1 MLWLEAYFKANFLI
15 REIFKHLKHKSSE
28 NSTVGSMYPLL
39 NFNNYYYVVDF
50 VLPICPALLLFWRI
64 F

>member
-39 NFNNYYYVVDF
+39 NFNNY
-50 VLPICPALLLFWRI
+50 
-64 F
+64 